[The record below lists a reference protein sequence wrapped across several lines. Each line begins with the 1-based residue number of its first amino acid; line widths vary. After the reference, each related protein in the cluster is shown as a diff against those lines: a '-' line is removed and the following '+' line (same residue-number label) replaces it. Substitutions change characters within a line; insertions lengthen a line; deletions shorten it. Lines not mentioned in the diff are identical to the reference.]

1 MIQLTCDLDDEV
13 RWSPIREF
21 MQFLLTL
28 NLNVKKRK
36 FKNAPE
42 TKIETFLNL
51 KSGHRLNTFMYSD
64 EDLQK
69 SSIKSHVY
77 WNTLYLSILHLS
89 IPNDNITNVK
99 LQYWNVLNEFF
110 L

>member
-36 FKNAPE
+36 IKNAPE
-42 TKIETFLNL
+42 TKIETFLCTQMKTF
-51 KSGHRLNTFMYSD
+51 KSR
-64 EDLQK
+64 Q
-69 SSIKSHVY
+69 
-77 WNTLYLSILHLS
+77 LSRMFIETHCIFPYCISRYQMTIL
-89 IPNDNITNVK
+89 PM
-99 LQYWNVLNEFF
+99 
-110 L
+110 